1 MKVIKSVRWA
11 LVLLLPVFASTGN
24 ASGIVP
30 SSYPLFENIYDTI
43 LVREQT
49 VYTSPNTSDSYWTLT
64 GTGSTSLF
72 MGGLTNFVSVGDAT
86 VHYQANFNAQGQLIT
101 AIDGIKLNNTLEITG
116 SLPAGTFGG
125 TSWTA
130 QPNQMLLS
138 ADLQGVNKVSGTP
151 DAIGTSNGNALGF
164 NTHFT
169 GGWAANN
176 PGLTG
181 GSQDESLW
189 LLGLNP
195 DFKNLVNFVDGK
207 GVLSPWSTYNA
218 ISLASVPL
226 PAAVWLFGAGLM
238 AILGARRK
246 SAGLKLAI

>member
-1 MKVIKSVRWA
+1 MKIIKSVKWA

-24 ASGIVP
+24 AAGVIP
-30 SSYPLFENIYDTI
+30 SSYPLFENIYDTV

-72 MGGLTNFVSVGDAT
+72 MGGLTNFVNVGDAN

-101 AIDGIKLNNTLEITG
+101 AIDGVKLNNSLEITG
-116 SLPAGTFGG
+116 SLPKGTFNG
-125 TSWTA
+125 TSWA
-130 QPNQMLLS
+130 DQPNQLLLS
-138 ADLQGVNKVSGTP
+138 ANLVNPT
-151 DAIGTSNGNALGF
+151 GTSNGNALGF
-164 NTHFT
+164 NTQFT
-169 GGWAANN
+169 GGWVANN
-176 PGLTG
+176 TGLTG
-181 GSQDESLW
+181 GSMSESLW

-218 ISLASVPL
+218 ISIASVPL

-238 AILGARRK
+238 AVLGARRK
-246 SAGLKLAI
+246 SAGLKLAV